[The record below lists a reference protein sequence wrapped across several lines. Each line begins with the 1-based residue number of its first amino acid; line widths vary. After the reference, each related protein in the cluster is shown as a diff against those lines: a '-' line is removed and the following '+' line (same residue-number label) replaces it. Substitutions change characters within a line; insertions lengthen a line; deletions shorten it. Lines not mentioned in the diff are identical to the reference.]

1 MSDNSLEAM
10 LDSAP
15 TTELVQAPAQQEPPP
30 AETGVKEQDTA
41 PPAEVESQQPR
52 QEKFVPLKAVED
64 ERRKR
69 QELEKRIAEFEARF
83 AAQQKPQE
91 PVQPADWDLDPRG
104 AASQWMAE
112 MNRRTFTMAVEMSER
127 VLKEKHSDYEEVR
140 NVFAEAAK
148 ADPRL
153 AVELVNHPF
162 PAEFAYQQGKRLRM
176 LQEIGDDPES
186 YKARLREELLAELR
200 SQGAAPQ
207 APAQAPRQ
215 SAPVPKSLAR
225 APSATQPTRDQRGR
239 FAPSDDGP
247 TPLED
252 IIG

>member
-1 MSDNSLEAM
+1 MTDTSLEAM

-15 TTELVQAPAQQEPPP
+15 TTDRVQPDVKTQEAQPSP
-30 AETGVKEQDTA
+30 AETGDKPTDTA
-41 PPAEVESQQPR
+41 PPAEVESQSKPT
-52 QEKFVPLKAVED
+52 EKLVPLKAVED

-69 QELEKRIAEFEARF
+69 QELEKRIAEFEAKF
-83 AAQQKPQE
+83 AQKPQE
-91 PVQPADWDLDPRG
+91 PVQAPDWDLDPRS
-104 AASQWMAE
+104 AAAHLAAE
-112 MNRRTFTMAVEMSER
+112 MQRRTFTMAVEMSER
-127 VLKEKHSDYEEVR
+127 VLKQQHPDYEEVR

-153 AVELVNHPF
+153 AMELVNHPF
-162 PAEFAYQQGKRLRM
+162 PAEFAYEQGKRLRM

-186 YKARLREELLAELR
+186 YKARLREELMAELR
-200 SQGAAPQ
+200 SQGAAP
-207 APAQAPRQ
+207 AQPPAPRQ

-225 APSATQPTRDQRGR
+225 APSATAQTRDPRGR

>member
-1 MSDNSLEAM
+1 MSDNTIEAM

-15 TTELVQAPAQQEPPP
+15 TTEPVQAPARQEPPP
-30 AETGVKEQDTA
+30 AETGDKPAADTA
-41 PPAEVESQQPR
+41 PPAEVESQQAPK
-52 QEKFVPLKAVED
+52 EKFVPLKAVED

-83 AAQQKPQE
+83 AQKPQE
-91 PVQPADWDLDPRG
+91 QVAPPDWDLDPRS
-104 AASQWMAE
+104 AAAHLAAE
-112 MNRRTFTMAVEMSER
+112 MQRRTFTMAVEMSER
-127 VLKEKHSDYEEVR
+127 VLKQQHPDYEEVR

-153 AVELVNHPF
+153 AMELVNHPF

-200 SQGAAPQ
+200 SQGAP
-207 APAQAPRQ
+207 APAQPQVSRH

-225 APSATQPTRDQRGR
+225 APSATQPIRDQRGR